1 MTRGTGVLLGLKQII
16 IWKTPFAFHWGH
28 LKCLGRKRVHP
39 ENSQDLT
46 VFFPIFLRKMY
57 RIVLP
62 LYFCFSPPPTL
73 CDGCQKQLLLPWQ
86 HYSINLLLL
95 DHLYTTWAMLWLFVS
110 FSCSSST
117 KSQTLYQ
124 MSPSW
129 IVTWGLT
136 SPTLF
141 KVRRAGSFL
150 WVWVFLKGP
159 LIKYMPVT
167 REMGPTNITIIQWD

>member
-62 LYFCFSPPPTL
+62 LYFCFFWLVSLFFMGVPLPSPHPLRWMPEAAAVALATL
-73 CDGCQKQLLLPWQ
+73 QHKLVAFGPSVPNLGYVVAVCFLFLFIIYQKPDFI
-86 HYSINLLLL
+86 SDVTFMNS
-95 DHLYTTWAMLWLFVS
+95 DMRAN
-110 FSCSSST
+110 FSYPFQS
-117 KSQTLYQ
+117 
-124 MSPSW
+124 
-129 IVTWGLT
+129 
-136 SPTLF
+136 
-141 KVRRAGSFL
+141 
-150 WVWVFLKGP
+150 
-159 LIKYMPVT
+159 
-167 REMGPTNITIIQWD
+167 